1 MEKITDYKFK
11 DFIKIE
17 DAELIEKYLVVL
29 EFIKPLSEVDN
40 PNYYSWDNSKPKKIK
55 VKSVLEL
62 SFGQVTEIRNNFN
75 NASINSIVES
85 ISMVTDLENKQV
97 MHFKITQLYGIIN
110 GIKEQLEQ
118 ITNMEINE
126 LSDEEDDIDLI
137 TVNATERM
145 AKFGILNTIDSLSNG
160 DVLRWTDIEKLPYL
174 TVFTK
179 LKMDKEKLKI
189 QNEIS
194 ELQKKKVK
202 S

>member
-1 MEKITDYKFK
+1 MI
-11 DFIKIE
+11 
-17 DAELIEKYLVVL
+17 L
-29 EFIKPLSEVDN
+29 EFIKPINEVEN
-40 PNYYSWDNSKPKKIK
+40 PNYYSWDNSKSKKIK

-75 NASINSIVES
+75 NASIESIVES

-97 MHFKITQLYGIIN
+97 MYFKITQLYGIIN

-160 DVLRWTDIEKLPYL
+160 DVLRWTEIEKLHYL
-174 TVFTK
+174 TVYTK
-179 LKMDKEKLKI
+179 LKMDKENNKI
-189 QNEIS
+189 QKEIT
-194 ELQKKKVK
+194 ELQKKKYK
-202 S
+202 R